1 MAVEGVKNMKRRRPM
16 ASLLNQNTARL
27 VHGSRGRRRYGV
39 WARGR
44 RREGPAPPPLAGTA
58 SFQHPLKATRRRGG
72 GRVRSGGRQREARG
86 EEKGNG
92 GGRWASPR
100 ANTTHRRWRAIMGAL
115 AACAGPGGPRRRRQE
130 WRHGTGDEEDGREN
144 TSWARRKVWQSGA
157 DVRTAAPAGP
167 ARFSP
172 AARGTPAPRGPARAL
187 PAAAQCR
194 AAPPR
199 SSPAPA
205 PARTPSASP
214 PYPSSPS
221 AAEPAAAAAAA
232 APPPRCCAGTPR
244 SLEDEEAAPPGRGA
258 APPPPL
264 LLGAPPGCR
273 LSRAGGKSSSP
284 PPPACAPP
292 TWPGGSGRHSAST
305 IACVS

>member
-1 MAVEGVKNMKRRRPM
+1 MKRRRPM

-86 EEKGNG
+86 DREEEKGNG

-130 WRHGTGDEEDGREN
+130 WR
-144 TSWARRKVWQSGA
+144 QQ
-157 DVRTAAPAGP
+157 AAGN
-167 ARFSP
+167 R
-172 AARGTPAPRGPARAL
+172 
-187 PAAAQCR
+187 
-194 AAPPR
+194 
-199 SSPAPA
+199 
-205 PARTPSASP
+205 
-214 PYPSSPS
+214 
-221 AAEPAAAAAAA
+221 
-232 APPPRCCAGTPR
+232 
-244 SLEDEEAAPPGRGA
+244 GRG
-258 APPPPL
+258 
-264 LLGAPPGCR
+264 
-273 LSRAGGKSSSP
+273 
-284 PPPACAPP
+284 
-292 TWPGGSGRHSAST
+292 GRT
-305 IACVS
+305 GEY